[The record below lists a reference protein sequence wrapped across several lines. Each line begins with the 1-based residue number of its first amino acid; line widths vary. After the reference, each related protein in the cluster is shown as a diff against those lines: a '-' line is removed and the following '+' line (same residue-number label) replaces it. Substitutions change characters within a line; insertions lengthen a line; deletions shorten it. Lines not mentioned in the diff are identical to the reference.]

1 MATTKTNGTKSVKST
16 AKKSAAKSKTAKN
29 CK

>member
-1 MATTKTNGTKSVKST
+1 MATTKANGTKSVKST

>member
-1 MATTKTNGTKSVKST
+1 MATKTNGTKSVKST
-16 AKKSAAKSKTAKN
+16 AKKSAVKSKTAKN